1 MAADKVVEA
10 AVTERVMHGVSQNSG
25 LPPSVETAYYRKC
38 IELKRRINDIEENN
52 DTMRTRKLRTERA
65 ITKLRIERAILLE
78 RIRGNMDI
86 NIDDSDRST
95 TPPRTVSLKHAY

>member
-1 MAADKVVEA
+1 MAADKMAEA
-10 AVTERVMHGVSQNSG
+10 AITERVMRGVSQNSG

-52 DTMRTRKLRTERA
+52 DTMRTRKARTERA

-78 RIRGNMDI
+78 RIRGNMEI
-86 NIDDSDRST
+86 NLDDSDRST
-95 TPPRTVSLKHAY
+95 TPPRTVSPAHA